1 VTCARLALVVMFNV
15 WLGSLPFVGRD
26 VGHGETEEESS
37 FLKKRSKR
45 LLFLRQRNDPGHGL
59 DRGSGGEV
67 KVFCFFSSEKKG
79 FFHFGA
85 AFR

>member
-1 VTCARLALVVMFNV
+1 
-15 WLGSLPFVGRD
+15 VG
-26 VGHGETEEESS
+26 GHSETEVEESS

-45 LLFLRQRNDPGHGL
+45 LLLLRRSRDPGHGRHR
-59 DRGSGGEV
+59 DAGAGI

-85 AFR
+85 GGFLVSSSAAVR